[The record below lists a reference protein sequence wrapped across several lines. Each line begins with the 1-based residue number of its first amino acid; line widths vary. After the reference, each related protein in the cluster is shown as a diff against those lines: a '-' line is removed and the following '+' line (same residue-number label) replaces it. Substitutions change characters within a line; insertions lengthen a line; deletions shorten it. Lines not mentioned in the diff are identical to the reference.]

1 MHITVF
7 VFIIL
12 LRFDDVHAIFI
23 LANHPRH
30 GHYTKF
36 KSLRQFS
43 VMQWTF
49 FLHVLRFTFIIRSK
63 KKNMICLKGTS
74 INLIKFLVEFFF
86 YFGDYRQEICLVC
99 WCYERKMHICLYL
112 RVHVCSF
119 QTLVLVY
126 NLFWMQMK
134 WALFR

>member
-1 MHITVF
+1 MSNIEKNLNFQHFDDVFTISFARNCIVNIKWNHLCWFSLNAHCVHDFKTIHRSRNKKEAIYGKCMHITVF

-36 KSLRQFS
+36 KSLQQFS

-63 KKNMICLKGTS
+63 KRIWYVWKA
-74 INLIKFLVEFFF
+74 
-86 YFGDYRQEICLVC
+86 R
-99 WCYERKMHICLYL
+99 
-112 RVHVCSF
+112 
-119 QTLVLVY
+119 
-126 NLFWMQMK
+126 
-134 WALFR
+134 A